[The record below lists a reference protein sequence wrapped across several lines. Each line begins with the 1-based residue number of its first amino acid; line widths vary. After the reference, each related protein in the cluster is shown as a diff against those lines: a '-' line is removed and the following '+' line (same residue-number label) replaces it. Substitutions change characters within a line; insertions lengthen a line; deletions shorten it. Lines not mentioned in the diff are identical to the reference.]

1 MIPGIERAPIFNL
14 SLHGSYDIAA
24 YESGK
29 IPMEIPVPA
38 DMIIIETAN
47 IGSSCYFTNFK
58 EAMEPLFLD
67 RPRLLLYMNGTPPE
81 DDTPELRQKRAKA
94 ISSCHIYL
102 PGAKIANR
110 ILTQE
115 TGRRAGFHANGT
127 PRTEGARTSDYGKH
141 MTFSRYDVAG
151 GGGGG
156 GGGAASVGPKLI
168 LERVRSNLI
177 GKADAPGGAHE
188 TYETMIGHLRS
199 LGDEGLKILV
209 FPVCGTIDIPKPK
222 GGVKVHEATIRAI
235 SALQMAADTAWSGLI
250 GRSLRDVSEAAN
262 AAYKGPIGVGTGG
275 IIAGRDPYSRYGP
288 VPGGR
293 RRTHRRKSKKTR
305 RFLKKSKRTLKRR
318 ASRAPRALGP

>member
-1 MIPGIERAPIFNL
+1 MIAGIERAPIFNL

-29 IPMEIPVPA
+29 IPMEISVPA

-58 EAMEPLFLD
+58 EVMEPLFLD
-67 RPRLLLYMNGTPPE
+67 RPRLLLYMKGTPPE

-115 TGRRAGFHANGT
+115 TGRRAGFHENGAR
-127 PRTEGARTSDYGKH
+127 RTEGARTSDYGKH

-156 GGGAASVGPKLI
+156 GATSVGPKLI
-168 LERVRSNLI
+168 LDRVRTRLI
-177 GKADAPGGAHE
+177 QESHTPTPAFE
-188 TYETMIGHLRS
+188 TYETMIGHVRS

-250 GRSLRDVSEAAN
+250 GRSLQDVSAAAN
-262 AAYKGPIGVGTGG
+262 AGYRGADTVSDVGQF
-275 IIAGRDPYSRYGP
+275 AGRDPYSRYGP

-293 RRTHRRKSKKTR
+293 RRTR

-318 ASRAPRALGP
+318 APRALRALRP

>member
-1 MIPGIERAPIFNL
+1 MIAGIERAPIFNL

-29 IPMEIPVPA
+29 IPMEILVPA

-58 EAMEPLFLD
+58 EVMEPLFLD
-67 RPRLLLYMNGTPPE
+67 RPRLLLYMKGTPPD
-81 DDTPELRQKRAKA
+81 DDTPELRQQRAKA
-94 ISSCHIYL
+94 LSSCHIYL

-115 TGRRAGFHANGT
+115 TGRRAGFHENGT
-127 PRTEGARTSDYGKH
+127 RRTEGARTSEYGKH

-156 GGGAASVGPKLI
+156 GAASKGPEII
-168 LERVRSNLI
+168 LDRVRTRLI
-177 GKADAPGGAHE
+177 EESDTPGGAHE
-188 TYETMIGHLRS
+188 TYVSMIEHVRS

-209 FPVCGTIDIPKPK
+209 FPVCGTIVIPKPK
-222 GGVKVHEATIRAI
+222 EGVKVHEATIRAI

-250 GRSLRDVSEAAN
+250 GRSLQKVSEESN
-262 AAYKGPIGVGTGG
+262 AAYNGDITVSDKRKF
-275 IIAGRDPYSRYGP
+275 AGRDSYRLGGP

-293 RRTHRRKSKKTR
+293 RRTR

-318 ASRAPRALGP
+318 APRA

>member
-1 MIPGIERAPIFNL
+1 MIAGIERAPIFNL
-14 SLHGSYDIAA
+14 SLHGSYDIAG

-29 IPMEIPVPA
+29 IPMEISVPP

-67 RPRLLLYMNGTPPE
+67 RPRLLLYMKGTPPE

-115 TGRRAGFHANGT
+115 TGRRAGVHANGT

-156 GGGAASVGPKLI
+156 GATSVGPKLI

-188 TYETMIGHLRS
+188 TYGSMIEHVRS

-293 RRTHRRKSKKTR
+293 RRTR
-305 RFLKKSKRTLKRR
+305 RFIKKSKRTLKRR
-318 ASRAPRALGP
+318 ASRP

>member
-14 SLHGSYDIAA
+14 SLHGSYHIDA
-24 YESGK
+24 YEKGL
-29 IPMEIPVPA
+29 IPMEISVPP

-67 RPRLLLYMNGTPPE
+67 RPRLLLYMKGTPPE

-115 TGRRAGFHANGT
+115 TGRRAGTHANGT

-156 GGGAASVGPKLI
+156 GATSVGPKLI
-168 LERVRSNLI
+168 LERVRTRLI
-177 GKADAPGGAHE
+177 QESDTPGGAHE
-188 TYETMIGHLRS
+188 TYETMIGHIRS

-293 RRTHRRKSKKTR
+293 RRTR

-318 ASRAPRALGP
+318 ASRAPRP

>member
-1 MIPGIERAPIFNL
+1 MIAGIERAPIFNL
-14 SLHGSYDIAA
+14 SLHGSYDIDA
-24 YESGK
+24 YEKGRT
-29 IPMEIPVPA
+29 PMEISVPP
-38 DMIIIETAN
+38 DMLIIETAN

-58 EAMEPLFLD
+58 EAMEPLYLD
-67 RPRLLLYMNGTPPE
+67 RPRLLLYMKGTPPD

-94 ISSCHIYL
+94 LSSCHIYL

-115 TGRRAGFHANGT
+115 TGRRAGFHENGAR
-127 PRTEGARTSDYGKH
+127 RTEGARTSHYGKH

-156 GGGAASVGPKLI
+156 GATSKGPKLI
-168 LERVRSNLI
+168 LDRVHARLI
-177 GKADAPGGAHE
+177 HEAHAPSEAFE
-188 TYETMIGHLRS
+188 TYETMFGHVRS

-222 GGVKVHEATIRAI
+222 EGVKVHEATIRAI
-235 SALQMAADTAWSGLI
+235 SALQTAADTAWSGLI
-250 GRSLRDVSEAAN
+250 GRSLQDVSAGIN
-262 AAYKGPIGVGTGG
+262 AEYKGPISVSKGSLF
-275 IIAGRDPYSRYGP
+275 AGRDPYPRHGP

-293 RRTHRRKSKKTR
+293 RRTRRSKSKKSR

-318 ASRAPRALGP
+318 GP

>member
-1 MIPGIERAPIFNL
+1 MIAGIERAPIFNL

-24 YESGK
+24 YKSGK
-29 IPMEIPVPA
+29 IPMEISVPP
-38 DMIIIETAN
+38 DMLIIETAN

-58 EAMEPLFLD
+58 EVMEPLYLD
-67 RPRLLLYMNGTPPE
+67 RPRLLLYMKGTPPD

-94 ISSCHIYL
+94 LSSCHIYL

-115 TGRRAGFHANGT
+115 TGRRAGFHENGA
-127 PRTEGARTSDYGKH
+127 PRLEGARTSEYGKH
-141 MTFSRYDVAG
+141 MTFTRYDVAG

-156 GGGAASVGPKLI
+156 GAASVVPKRI
-168 LERVRSNLI
+168 LEPVRTRLI
-177 GKADAPGGAHE
+177 QESDTPSGAFE
-188 TYETMIGHLRS
+188 TYETMFGHVRS

-222 GGVKVHEATIRAI
+222 VGVKVHADKITEIWD
-235 SALQMAADTAWSGLI
+235 LQKAADAAWSGLI
-250 GRSLRDVSEAAN
+250 GRSLQDVSAGIN
-262 AAYKGPIGVGTGG
+262 AEYKGPISVSKGSLF
-275 IIAGRDPYSRYGP
+275 AGRDPYPRHGP

-293 RRTHRRKSKKTR
+293 RRKFKKTR

-318 ASRAPRALGP
+318 GP

>member
-14 SLHGSYDIAA
+14 SLHGSYHIDA
-24 YESGK
+24 YEKGL
-29 IPMEIPVPA
+29 IPMEISVPP

-67 RPRLLLYMNGTPPE
+67 RPRLLLYMKGTPPE

-115 TGRRAGFHANGT
+115 TGRRAGTHENGT
-127 PRTEGARTSDYGKH
+127 RRTEGARTSDYGKH

-156 GGGAASVGPKLI
+156 ATSVGPKLI
-168 LERVRSNLI
+168 LERVRARLI
-177 GKADAPGGAHE
+177 EESDTPSGAFE
-188 TYETMIGHLRS
+188 TYETMIGHVRS

-293 RRTHRRKSKKTR
+293 RRTR
-305 RFLKKSKRTLKRR
+305 RFIKKSKRTLKRR
-318 ASRAPRALGP
+318 APRAPRAPRP

>member
-29 IPMEIPVPA
+29 IPMEISVPA
-38 DMIIIETAN
+38 DMIIIETVN

-67 RPRLLLYMNGTPPE
+67 RPRLLLYMKGTPPE

-102 PGAKIANR
+102 PGAKIDNR

-115 TGRRAGFHANGT
+115 TGRRPGFHENGA
-127 PRTEGARTSDYGKH
+127 PRTEGARMSEYGTH

-156 GGGAASVGPKLI
+156 GGAASKGPEII
-168 LERVRSNLI
+168 LDRVRTRLI
-177 GKADAPGGAHE
+177 EESHTPTPAFE
-188 TYETMIGHLRS
+188 TYETMIGHVRS

-250 GRSLRDVSEAAN
+250 GRSLQEVSKEAN
-262 AAYKGPIGVGTGG
+262 ASYKGEIGVSTGG
-275 IIAGRDPYSRYGP
+275 IVAGRDPYSRYGP

-293 RRTHRRKSKKTR
+293 RRTR

-318 ASRAPRALGP
+318 ASRAPRALRP